1 MKVNGRKTRDGAME
15 LTPTR
20 IAPTMPDTGST
31 ISVKDLEST
40 PTLRSLLLKDLKAI
54 GRKES
59 IVVWDFTVGKVTL
72 K

>member
-1 MKVNGRKTRDGAME
+1 MKVNGRKTRDGATE

-20 IAPTMPDTGST
+20 IAPTTPDTGST
-31 ISVKDLEST
+31 ISVKDLESS
-40 PTLRSLLLKDLKAI
+40 PTLRSLLPKDLKDI

-59 IVVWDFTVGKVTL
+59 IAVWDFTVGKVTF